1 MMKVLRLVISH
12 FLDPIVI
19 FCMYFM
25 NYSGVFLCI
34 ILIKVLHQSLGYNC
48 V

>member
-1 MMKVLRLVISH
+1 MMKVLLLVISH

-25 NYSGVFLCI
+25 NDS
-34 ILIKVLHQSLGYNC
+34 VLFMYFTHKSASSVSWL
-48 V
+48 